1 MADHILAEPSTVTGS
16 IGVIAQLLTFEK
28 MLTEKLGIEPVVL
41 TASGSPRKRVGNQV
55 FESWTEKDKA
65 KIQSMLDA
73 MHRRFVQI
81 VKEGRGSKLTD
92 KSSIESVTDGSIFMA
107 DEAVANGVVDQ
118 VGYLDDA
125 IDKAVEL
132 GKFEADKPRVLKFR
146 PRQGLLQELL
156 LGSAEEATVAA
167 QTQGLDLRNLD
178 PETARHWINELS
190 SPKMMYLMYP

>member
-1 MADHILAEPSTVTGS
+1 M
-16 IGVIAQLLTFEK
+16 
-28 MLTEKLGIEPVVL
+28 TEKLGIEPVVL

-73 MHRRFVQI
+73 MHQRFIQI

-107 DEAVANGVVDQ
+107 HEAVANGVVDQ
-118 VGYLDDA
+118 IGYLEDA
-125 IDKAVEL
+125 IDKAVQL
-132 GKFEADKPRVLKFR
+132 GQFEADKPRVLKLK

-156 LGSAEEATVAA
+156 FASAEESQTAA
-167 QTQGLDLRNLD
+167 
-178 PETARHWINELS
+178 NELS
-190 SPKMMYLMYP
+190 SPKMMYLVYP